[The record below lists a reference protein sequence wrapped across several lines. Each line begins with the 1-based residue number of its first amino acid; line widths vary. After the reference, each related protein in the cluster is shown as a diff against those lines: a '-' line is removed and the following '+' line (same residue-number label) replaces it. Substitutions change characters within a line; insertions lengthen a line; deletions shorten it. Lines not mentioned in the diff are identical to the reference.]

1 MGSCFQ
7 SAGLFSFFIWVTI
20 PQLGAFRH
28 SDDCTLR
35 SFKKNE
41 ILRGFKL
48 QLQAHQLP
56 LEVFEFIA
64 SVRLSSLSNPIF
76 VTSKFTLL
84 VLSNQRLSSYQI
96 QLAGL
101 HQTRVLV
108 IFIVKRLNLVKC
120 ALPLEAL
127 TWVHRS
133 AGCDVEDRF
142 ARRFADTPSP

>member
-84 VLSNQRLSSYQI
+84 VLSPTNASRVTKSSWVGYTKLESSSSSSSNVSTSSSALSLS
-96 QLAGL
+96 
-101 HQTRVLV
+101 R
-108 IFIVKRLNLVKC
+108 
-120 ALPLEAL
+120 P
-127 TWVHRS
+127 
-133 AGCDVEDRF
+133 
-142 ARRFADTPSP
+142 